1 MRITEVKR
9 HLNGRE
15 VRFDLQLV
23 LRRPHLIVASFVH
36 PKTLQRDGFTFER
49 GAVSYGFFWRR
60 RPYVMYR
67 MLGPQGRLV
76 ANRFDVVEDV
86 HLGEREVSYRDLLL
100 DIWIDASGVVQVEDE
115 SDVADARREGTL
127 SNAQLERINRTRDL
141 ILRRHRVIAAGAE
154 RLLP

>member
-36 PKTLQRDGFTFER
+36 PKALQRDGFTFER

-60 RPYVMYR
+60 RPYVMYH
-67 MLGPQGRLV
+67 MLDPQGRLV
-76 ANRFDVVEDV
+76 ANRFDIVEDV
-86 HLGEREVSYRDLLL
+86 QLGEREVSYRDLLL
-100 DIWIDASGVVQVEDE
+100 DIWIDASGLVR
-115 SDVADARREGTL
+115 VADEKEVAEARREGAL
-127 SNAQLERINRTRDL
+127 SNTQFERIDRTRDL
-141 ILRRHRVIAAGAE
+141 ILRRHRVITAGAK

>member
-9 HLNGRE
+9 HLDGRVE
-15 VRFDLQLV
+15 RHSLRLV
-23 LRRPHLIVASFVH
+23 LRRPHLVVAFYEFARGLR
-36 PKTLQRDGFTFER
+36 TDGFTFAR
-49 GAVSYGFFWRR
+49 GSYTYGFFWKR

-67 MLGPQGRLV
+67 MLDPQGQLV

-100 DIWIDASGVVQVEDE
+100 DIWIDALGVVQIADED
-115 SDVADARREGTL
+115 DVADARREGALTD
-127 SNAQLERINRTRDL
+127 AQLARIERTRDL
-141 ILRRHRVIAAGAE
+141 LVRRHRVIAAEAK